1 MPRRLLQL
9 KIMIVDSPGYESAT
23 SDDDESLTTVMKEFK
38 EQMDQI
44 EKVSESISKQV
55 TQLYARAKE
64 ETTDWLNEPLSP
76 RPPLKEWLKERG
88 LTTRPT
94 MEEFLDACYEAAK
107 SMDLESRVLVFGK
120 ADAAAL
126 WNGQRRLTVFEII
139 GLLPGLFY

>member
-1 MPRRLLQL
+1 MPRRLIQL
-9 KIMIVDSPGYESAT
+9 KIMIVDPPGYESAT
-23 SDDDESLTTVMKEFK
+23 SVDDESLTTVMKEFK

-76 RPPLKEWLKERG
+76 RPLLKEWLKERG

-94 MEEFLDACYEAAK
+94 MEEFLDACYASAK

>member
-1 MPRRLLQL
+1 
-9 KIMIVDSPGYESAT
+9 MIVEPSGYESAT
-23 SDDDESLTTVMKEFK
+23 SDEGESLTAVISEFK
-38 EQMDQI
+38 EQIGQV

-55 TQLYARAKE
+55 TQLYARAKN
-64 ETTDWLNEPLSP
+64 ETVDWLNEPLSP
-76 RPPLKEWLKERG
+76 RPPLKEWLRQRG

-139 GLLPGLFY
+139 GLIPSLFH

>member
-9 KIMIVDSPGYESAT
+9 KIMIVDPPGYESAT

-76 RPPLKEWLKERG
+76 RPLLKEWLKERG

-94 MEEFLDACYEAAK
+94 MEEFLDACYASAK

>member
-9 KIMIVDSPGYESAT
+9 KIMIVDTPGYESAR

-76 RPPLKEWLKERG
+76 RPLLKEWLKERG
-88 LTTRPT
+88 LTIRPT
-94 MEEFLDACYEAAK
+94 MEEFLDACYASAK

>member
-9 KIMIVDSPGYESAT
+9 KIMIVEPPGYESAT
-23 SDDDESLTTVMKEFK
+23 SDEGDSLTSVMKGFR

-55 TQLYARAKE
+55 TQLYARAEE

-76 RPPLKEWLKERG
+76 RPPLKEWLRQRG
-88 LTTRPT
+88 LSTRPT
-94 MEEFLDACYEAAK
+94 MEDFLDACYAAAK

-139 GLLPGLFY
+139 ALLPGLFY

>member
-9 KIMIVDSPGYESAT
+9 KIMIVDTPGYESAR

-44 EKVSESISKQV
+44 ETVSESIGKQV
-55 TQLYARAKE
+55 SHLYTRAKE

-76 RPPLKEWLKERG
+76 KPPLKEWLKERG
-88 LTTRPT
+88 LTIRPT
-94 MEEFLDACYEAAK
+94 MEEFLDACYASAK

>member
-1 MPRRLLQL
+1 
-9 KIMIVDSPGYESAT
+9 MIVDTPGYESAR

-76 RPPLKEWLKERG
+76 RPLLKEWLKERG
-88 LTTRPT
+88 LTIRPT
-94 MEEFLDACYEAAK
+94 MEEFLDACYASAK

>member
-1 MPRRLLQL
+1 
-9 KIMIVDSPGYESAT
+9 MIVDSPGYESAT

>member
-1 MPRRLLQL
+1 MPRHLLQL
-9 KIMIVDSPGYESAT
+9 KIMIIDPPGYESAT
-23 SDDDESLTTVMKEFK
+23 SDDDESLTAVMKEFK

-44 EKVSESISKQV
+44 ETVSESIGKQV
-55 TQLYARAKE
+55 SHLYTRAKE

-76 RPPLKEWLKERG
+76 KPPLKEWLRQRG

-94 MEEFLDACYEAAK
+94 MDDFLDACYAAAK

-120 ADAAAL
+120 TDAAAL

-139 GLLPGLFY
+139 ALLPGLFY